1 MRCDH
6 ARDDGAYVL
15 GALSPVEREAFERH
29 LAVCAPCRDAVAEL
43 AVLPGLLGRLD
54 VATAEALA
62 ADGGVAQSAGVE
74 PVAMGVAGRDD
85 PGSAR
90 LARLLRAADDLRRRD
105 RRRRRW
111 RALAAGLAV
120 ACMAGLAGFGV
131 AGATGPAPVAVGPS
145 TAPDRP
151 AALTAMEP
159 VSAGAGRPITAEV
172 GLTGTAAGTRVWM
185 HCMYASTGRSYQPH
199 TFRLVGYGR
208 DGTAEQVASWRAA
221 PGDELS
227 IDGVVRYGRDE
238 LDRVELQGEDGTPLL
253 VYRVA

>member
-6 ARDDGAYVL
+6 ARDDAAYVL
-15 GALSPVEREAFERH
+15 GALSPVERATFERH
-29 LAVCAPCRDAVAEL
+29 LAACAPCRDAVAEL

-62 ADGGVAQSAGVE
+62 VDGGVAQTAGVE
-74 PVAMGVAGRDD
+74 PVATEEAGRDD
-85 PGSAR
+85 PGSTR
-90 LARLLRAADDLRRRD
+90 LARLLRAADDVRRRE

-111 RALAAGLAV
+111 RTFAAGLAV
-120 ACMAGLAGFGV
+120 ACVAGLAGFGA
-131 AGATGPAPVAVGPS
+131 AGATGLGPAAVGPS
-145 TAPDRP
+145 APPDQP

-159 VSAGAGRPITAEV
+159 VSTGAGRPITAEV
-172 GLTGTAAGTRVWM
+172 GLTGMAAGTRVWM
-185 HCMYASTGRSYQPH
+185 HCTYGKTGGSYKPR

-238 LDRVELQGEDGTPLL
+238 LERVELQGEDGTPLL

>member
-1 MRCDH
+1 MKCDH
-6 ARDDGAYVL
+6 ARDDAAYVL
-15 GALSPVEREAFERH
+15 GALSPVERAAFERH
-29 LAVCAPCRDAVAEL
+29 LAACASCRDAVAEL

-62 ADGGVAQSAGVE
+62 VDDPIVRTATVE
-74 PVAMGVAGRDD
+74 LAPAATAGRDD

-90 LARLLRAADDLRRRD
+90 LARLLRAADDLRRRE
-105 RRRRRW
+105 RRLGRW

-120 ACMAGLAGFGV
+120 ACAAGLAGYGV
-131 AGATGPAPVAVGPS
+131 AGLTGLGPAAVGPS
-145 TAPDRP
+145 APSDRP
-151 AALTAMEP
+151 IALTTMEP
-159 VSAGAGRPITAEV
+159 VPAGAARPIIGEI
-172 GLTGTAAGTRVWM
+172 GLTETATGTRVWM
-185 HCMYASTGRSYQPH
+185 HCTYGMTGGSYQPYI
-199 TFRLVGYGR
+199 FRLVGYGR

-227 IDGVVRYGRDE
+227 IDGVLRYRRDE